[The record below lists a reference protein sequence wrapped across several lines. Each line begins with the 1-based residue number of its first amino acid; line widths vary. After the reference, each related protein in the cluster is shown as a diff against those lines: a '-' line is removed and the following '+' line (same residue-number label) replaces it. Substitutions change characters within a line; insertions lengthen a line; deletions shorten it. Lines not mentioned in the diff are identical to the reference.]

1 MSLEGQ
7 PPDSDQVF
15 STAAEL
21 FGLLSAP
28 VRLKIVCALSE
39 GEKNVTQLLARVEAT
54 QPNLS
59 QHLSMLYRCGVLARR
74 RVGAQVYYRVAGER
88 VALLCQ
94 AVRDEQQALRARAA
108 EAKPEPHPTDRSD

>member
-1 MSLEGQ
+1 MSLDGQ

-39 GEKNVTQLLARVEAT
+39 GEKNVTQLLARVGTT

-59 QHLSMLYRCGVLARR
+59 QHLSTLYRCGVLARR

-94 AVRDEQQALRARAA
+94 AVREELATLATSTATAANASRA
-108 EAKPEPHPTDRSD
+108 

>member
-1 MSLEGQ
+1 MNLEGQ

-39 GEKNVTQLLARVEAT
+39 GEQNVTQLLTRVDTT

-59 QHLSMLYRCGVLARR
+59 QHLSTLYRCGVLARR

-94 AVRDEQQALRARAA
+94 AVRDEQAALATSAA
-108 EAKPEPHPTDRSD
+108 TAADASRP

>member
-39 GEKNVTQLLARVEAT
+39 GEKNVTQLLARVDTT

-59 QHLSMLYRCGVLARR
+59 QHLSLLYRCGVLARQ
-74 RVGAQVYYRVAGER
+74 RVGNQVHYRIASDR
-88 VALLCQ
+88 VRLLCE
-94 AVRDEQQALRARAA
+94 AVLAERAA
-108 EAKPEPHPTDRSD
+108 VHGDPP

>member
-1 MSLEGQ
+1 MNPDGQ
-7 PPDSDQVF
+7 APDSEQVF
-15 STAAEL
+15 AMAAEL

-39 GEKNVTQLLARVEAT
+39 GEKNVTQLLAHVDAT

-59 QHLSMLYRCGVLARR
+59 QHLSMLYRCGVLSRR
-74 RVGAQVYYRVAGER
+74 RVGAQVYYRVTGER

-94 AVRDEQQALRARAA
+94 AVRDEQLAATARAA
-108 EAKPEPHPTDRSD
+108 GPRA

>member
-1 MSLEGQ
+1 MIPDGQ

-15 STAAEL
+15 SLAAEL

-39 GEKNVTQLLARVEAT
+39 GEKNVTQLLERVETT

-59 QHLSMLYRCGVLARR
+59 QHLSTLYRCGVLARR

-94 AVRDEQQALRARAA
+94 AVRDEQAA
-108 EAKPEPHPTDRSD
+108 VAMSAAAAANAPRS